1 VVVNRIS
8 ANEQLRRD
16 FPVRSSFRGKLGNLT
31 LLWSEFSGCIDGSA
45 SGLFAGGSKL
55 EASPL
60 GESLRSHGRKLL
72 ICQAKL
78 GAGVASSFATP

>member
-31 LLWSEFSGCIDGSA
+31 LLWSEFSGCLDGSA
-45 SGLFAGGSKL
+45 SGVFAGGSKL
-55 EASPL
+55 DSSPI
-60 GESLRSHGRKLL
+60 GKTLRSHGRKLL

-78 GAGVASSFATP
+78 RTGVDPALATP